1 MSFRTRLSF
10 LTLETRDNP
19 DATTPAQVIATVP
32 DPTTALAG
40 LIGAAATTPP
50 AASVPTVP
58 LAPPIATTTTDPSTV
73 STGS

>member
-10 LTLETRDNP
+10 LTLESRDNP

-50 AASVPTVP
+50 ATTSVPTVP
-58 LAPPIATTTTDPSTV
+58 LAPPIATTS
-73 STGS
+73 S

>member
-19 DATTPAQVIATVP
+19 DATTAAQVIATVP

-50 AASVPTVP
+50 TTTVSTIP
-58 LAPPIATTTTDPSTV
+58 LAPPIST
-73 STGS
+73 SP

>member
-40 LIGAAATTPP
+40 LIGAAATTPTTTTT
-50 AASVPTVP
+50 VPTVSP
-58 LAPPIATTTTDPSTV
+58 LPPIST
-73 STGS
+73 SP